1 MMLNHNE
8 IMQEWYAGVQ
18 YMKLQCFE
26 FVISIFLGLD
36 MGTVS
41 AFQDFITST
50 NTGAHTA
57 TEQVVQSRG
66 SQLAYKS
73 NTLKLMMKLKSLR
86 EQLLKNHNLKGQEI
100 KDNTN
105 LIDAQ
110 STAQPQISLMHL
122 KFIMRQTD
130 PHLVPR
136 LCKCLSMLQQ

>member
-1 MMLNHNE
+1 M
-8 IMQEWYAGVQ
+8 
-18 YMKLQCFE
+18 
-26 FVISIFLGLD
+26 
-36 MGTVS
+36 VS

-50 NTGAHTA
+50 NTEAHMA
-57 TEQVVQSRG
+57 TDQVVQCRG

-110 STAQPQISLMHL
+110 SAAQP
-122 KFIMRQTD
+122 
-130 PHLVPR
+130 
-136 LCKCLSMLQQ
+136 